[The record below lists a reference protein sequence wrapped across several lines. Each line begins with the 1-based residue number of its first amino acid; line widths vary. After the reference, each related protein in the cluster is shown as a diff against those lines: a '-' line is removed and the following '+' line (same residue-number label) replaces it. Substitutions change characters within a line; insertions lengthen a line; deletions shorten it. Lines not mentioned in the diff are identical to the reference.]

1 MNDINFLKANGV
13 DIESSVNTFGV
24 ELYNESLGIF
34 LDEIMDK
41 IHKLQECLQ
50 TGNIKDYTTYV
61 HAIKGESLYLGF
73 KDLASLALTHQQ
85 KGEINDLVYITNN
98 FVPLITEIG
107 RVIKVGKIYLG
118 RE

>member
-1 MNDINFLKANGV
+1 MNDVNFLKANGV

-24 ELYNESLGIF
+24 EL
-34 LDEIMDK
+34 DEIIDK

-73 KDLASLALTHQQ
+73 KDLANLALTHQQ
-85 KGEINDLVYITNN
+85 KGEINDVVYITNN